1 MVGRTGIVL
10 PIMAGLIIL
19 GGCIEDSP
27 IISEEELIVVWGF
40 LYAGQPVTDIK
51 LTSTLSLDADTNA
64 APPINDAIVTLIK
77 DGQQYECVPSAG
89 DSGYY
94 HYPGSELTIE
104 AGDEF
109 VIEVERGDLFATGK
123 TIVPDKPMDVFL
135 SSSVMGVPVFG
146 DRESMRAWRESEN
159 RDIVVTWGN
168 QDDSWYY
175 LTLKNI
181 DENPV
186 PLDTWFGE
194 RMRDFVFPPVNDTS
208 YAIRMPLITYLGKHQ
223 ITIFKVN
230 QEYVDLYESREQDS
244 RDLNEPLTNIDKG
257 LGVFSAFNSESVILN
272 VVRF

>member
-10 PIMAGLIIL
+10 PIVAGLIIL

-51 LTSTLSLDADTNA
+51 LTSTLSLDTDTNA

-168 QDDSWYY
+168 EDDSWYY

-194 RMRDFVFPPVNDTS
+194 RMRNFVFPPVNDTS
-208 YAIRMPLITYLGKHQ
+208 YAIRMPLITHLGKHQ

>member
-1 MVGRTGIVL
+1 MVRRTRIVL

-19 GGCIEDSP
+19 GGCIEDNP

-168 QDDSWYY
+168 EGDSWYY